1 MQSKRLDGTLS
12 TTLFLKV
19 QLNDNSLVKRFT
31 LALINLFPMCI
42 YGILL
47 KIVKKK
53 KENSF
58 IIAQYIVL
66 KLFI

>member
-1 MQSKRLDGTLS
+1 MQNKRLDGTLS

-53 KENSF
+53 KR
-58 IIAQYIVL
+58 
-66 KLFI
+66 K

>member
-1 MQSKRLDGTLS
+1 MQSKSLDGTLS

-47 KIVKKK
+47 KIVKKR

>member
-1 MQSKRLDGTLS
+1 MQNKRLDGTLS

>member
-1 MQSKRLDGTLS
+1 MQSKSLDGTLS

-47 KIVKKK
+47 KIVKEKK
-53 KENSF
+53 
-58 IIAQYIVL
+58 IVL
-66 KLFI
+66 L